1 MERET
6 ELERAKWCGRGKV
19 AEILDFNV
27 LSDVGGENYK
37 LLNCRSHTPS
47 LVKHLTLT
55 YSRTH
60 IVCVLLLFVTSL
72 VTTADA
78 C

>member
-1 MERET
+1 MGGGGGGR
-6 ELERAKWCGRGKV
+6 KGCGRGKV

-27 LSDVGGENYK
+27 LSDVDGENYK

-55 YSRTH
+55 YSIVSKTPDSH
-60 IVCVLLLFVTSL
+60 ILHR
-72 VTTADA
+72 
-78 C
+78 